1 MGDGAFPLIEAPLRA
16 QVRPGGSRSKSR
28 AFLICPVCEAP
39 MTIRDSA
46 RHNNESKQL
55 TCQCSNPGCN
65 ASCIMQVSLVYMLN
79 PGLHYTPEMGLPLC
93 PRERIPQIYPP
104 SSESKTDDR
113 QVSMFEA
120 NTGQDTS

>member
-55 TCQCSNPGCN
+55 TCQCQQSRLQRIVHHAGQPRLY
-65 ASCIMQVSLVYMLN
+65 AQPRLA
-79 PGLHYTPEMGLPLC
+79 LH
-93 PRERIPQIYPP
+93 
-104 SSESKTDDR
+104 
-113 QVSMFEA
+113 A
-120 NTGQDTS
+120 